1 MKKLLPILG
10 LVLLCTYLNAQNSA
24 LPQPVYMTM
33 VNASTS
39 AEITM
44 LQGGAGSM
52 SVDEDNIAMLQDFI
66 TEINI
71 DKPCS
76 EPTANIM
83 CLVHGSEL
91 VSGTVYLTKAGG
103 AVVFNIEG
111 VEYVNALNTKG
122 ADFFRQ
128 AIAL

>member
-1 MKKLLPILG
+1 
-10 LVLLCTYLNAQNSA
+10 
-24 LPQPVYMTM
+24 
-33 VNASTS
+33 
-39 AEITM
+39 
-44 LQGGAGSM
+44 
-52 SVDEDNIAMLQDFI
+52 
-66 TEINI
+66 

>member
-1 MKKLLPILG
+1 
-10 LVLLCTYLNAQNSA
+10 
-24 LPQPVYMTM
+24 
-33 VNASTS
+33 
-39 AEITM
+39 
-44 LQGGAGSM
+44 
-52 SVDEDNIAMLQDFI
+52 
-66 TEINI
+66 
-71 DKPCS
+71 
-76 EPTANIM
+76 M

-111 VEYVNALNTKG
+111 VEYVNALNIKG